1 MPIKPS
7 PSPITS
13 PSADISPLLAGLNA
27 SNLIITGENNVIF
40 NSRRCTLINTDGVE
54 LGKSYNMHIIGSQYT
69 IKVPSTDSSEIFT
82 NNNFSTSIDYW
93 QPSDPN
99 NAYYV
104 SGYCVLRY
112 GASVNQVVQTNIN
125 QTYKMSITLDISF
138 NRGVRV
144 IISDSND
151 SSNIFLNEVLDPGLD
166 DDYNFELKFSSKS
179 RFIRVEFRNEE
190 EEFYLSAINNVSL
203 LAYNNGR
210 SHSLYVFGEINA
222 VDCDVSSVYQ
232 LSDKRLKDNIKP
244 IENCL
249 EKVLKLE
256 AIEFDWNDKQQ
267 TYKGHDIGLVAQ
279 QVEAICPE
287 IVETRRNGF
296 KAIKYEKIT
305 ALLVG
310 AIKEQQEIID
320 EIERK
325 LSIN

>member
-1 MPIKPS
+1 MSSDPHNNIILSGFNNTIKNS
-7 PSPITS
+7 KKCTIINGS
-13 PSADISPLLAGLNA
+13 
-27 SNLIITGENNVIF
+27 SNLIDGKDNVHILGDGITADRDNVLYIGCENGLF
-40 NSRRCTLINTDGVE
+40 CTGD
-54 LGKSYNMHIIGSQYT
+54 
-69 IKVPSTDSSEIFT
+69 
-82 NNNFSTSIDYW
+82 
-93 QPSDPN
+93 
-99 NAYYV
+99 
-104 SGYCVLRY
+104 
-112 GASVNQVVQTNIN
+112 VV
-125 QTYKMSITLDISF
+125 
-138 NRGVRV
+138 
-144 IISDSND
+144 
-151 SSNIFLNEVLDPGLD
+151 
-166 DDYNFELKFSSKS
+166 
-179 RFIRVEFRNEE
+179 
-190 EEFYLSAINNVSL
+190 A
-203 LAYNNGR
+203 
-210 SHSLYVFGEINA
+210 FG
-222 VDCDVSSVYQ
+222 